1 MRHRYSWA
9 ARSRFEPPAYAS
21 WLNSSMRLI
30 RQLAIP
36 NYISNSPMIFGSE
49 DKEARAIGK
58 IHFVFFTGFIS
69 KRFSDIHN
77 A

>member
-1 MRHRYSWA
+1 
-9 ARSRFEPPAYAS
+9 
-21 WLNSSMRLI
+21 MRLI